1 MSGCKNHSRIE
12 KIDKYLCRAI
22 DWNIDLTVASEISD
36 KDRYIGI
43 RAHELMIVDDK
54 ERKK

>member
-1 MSGCKNHSRIE
+1 MKNQISIAASKLSGCKNHSRIE
-12 KIDKYLCRAI
+12 KVDKYLCRAI

-43 RAHELMIVDDK
+43 K
-54 ERKK
+54 SP